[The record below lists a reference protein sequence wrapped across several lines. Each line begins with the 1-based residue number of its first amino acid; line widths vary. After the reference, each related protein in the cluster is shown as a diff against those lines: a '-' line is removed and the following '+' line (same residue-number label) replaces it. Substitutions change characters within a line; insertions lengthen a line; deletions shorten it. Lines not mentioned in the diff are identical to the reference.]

1 MQISSVR
8 TPVIYHLLGLLSL
21 PSSVNRLSC
30 IILIHLSISLTTLS
44 IIVTTDKP
52 DFYAIT
58 QTLIKM
64 LINTDQTGTRGPL
77 YSLSST

>member
-1 MQISSVR
+1 VYPSHI
-8 TPVIYHLLGLLSL
+8 
-21 PSSVNRLSC
+21 PSSWISF
-30 IILIHLSISLTTLS
+30 ITLISEQ
-44 IIVTTDKP
+44 IVLHNSDSFVYFTDHTVYDCDHDKSDKP

-77 YSLSST
+77 YSLSPT